1 MFNGLPLCGREVGEK
16 IAIPEKIV
24 IFVNQKQST
33 QILYY
38 ETYLFSAMGHPFQQF
53 AEMMSRSSATSG

>member
-33 QILYY
+33 LILYY
-38 ETYLFSAMGHPFQQF
+38 ETETFTYGSDCGRICVHSLRG
-53 AEMMSRSSATSG
+53 